1 MSRRHYN
8 LPPLTT
14 LSAFEAAARHLS
26 FKTAAQELSVTP
38 GAVSHQIKA
47 LEGELGSALFE
58 RRHRGVELT
67 ANGHALFETLAS
79 SFGRISKRLEI
90 IRENGAAEKITV
102 GSTTAVAALW
112 LSPAIIRFW
121 REYPDVNINQITQD
135 FPFNARA
142 DVDFVIRY
150 GRDRN
155 SPLHHRPLYR
165 DELVA
170 VGTPDLAQAYANISL
185 ADLAQER
192 LIHLDSDARNWT
204 TWSEWFQQLGF
215 DGELSVGSRVTSYSV
230 ALQLARKGAGLALGW
245 RRLVDPMLKTGKLA
259 VIGQHRLPAPHE
271 FHLVEYSSDTSS
283 SSAEILKSW
292 LLSEV
297 PGGSV

>member
-14 LSAFEAAARHLS
+14 LSVFEAAARHLS
-26 FKTAAQELSVTP
+26 FKSAAQELSVTP

-47 LEGELGSALFE
+47 LEGALSTSLFE

-67 ANGHALFETLAS
+67 ANGQALFETLAA
-79 SFGRISKRLEI
+79 SFGRISKQLDG
-90 IRENGAAEKITV
+90 IRQSEAMDKITV

-121 REYPDVNINQITQD
+121 RDYPDVHINQTTQD
-135 FPFNARA
+135 SPFTAYD

-155 SPLHHRPLYR
+155 SPLVHHPIYR

-170 VGTPDLAQAYANISL
+170 VATPDLVKKH
-185 ADLAQER
+185 ADIRLEELAQKW

-204 TWSEWFQQLGF
+204 TWSEWFLKLGY
-215 DGELSVGSRVTSYSV
+215 DGALAAGSRVTSYSV
-230 ALQLARKGAGLALGW
+230 ALQLAGQGAGFALGW
-245 RRLVDPMLKTGKLA
+245 RRLVQPMITSGKLA
-259 VIGQHRLPAPHE
+259 VVEQFRVPAPHE
-271 FHLVEYSSDTSS
+271 FHLVEYSGDTL
-283 SSAEILKSW
+283 SASAQNFKTW
-292 LLSEV
+292 LLREV
-297 PGGSV
+297 PGGTV